1 MQGHNIL
8 HLCFDGNFINKSST
22 IFEHF
27 YPGRNIFCI
36 IRRSSIKG
44 QMLNVENAIWL
55 DSVHPEPALL
65 ERICEEKQV
74 GTILMHGL
82 HPNYSKALPLLSANH
97 TRRIYWIFHGY
108 ELYYALGEKGLWKL
122 VDNESIFSIDSWI
135 SPTRYN
141 YYLRKFTGQKIYYD
155 HLVEALPWIDYFCF
169 WLYEDY
175 LLLKEHFS
183 TNIAFK
189 HFQYSAYFQTYK
201 DVPEP
206 LEVQK
211 TAKEIRINH
220 SASKTGNHDTIMNLL
235 HKIDAKNEFRKVVP
249 LSYGSKY
256 MRKQISKMG
265 YRLFG
270 QQFVPELDYVSL
282 EEYRATLRKVGV
294 AIFGH
299 CRQEASGN
307 IVALLRSGAKVFLRE
322 RNFLL
327 KHYRDLGFIVF
338 SVEKDLKTIDDLQ
351 PLTVEQMQHNAEV
364 AVKSRVFYEDFMPQ
378 LLD

>member
-1 MQGHNIL
+1 MGNIL

-36 IRRSSIKG
+36 KRRGYTKG
-44 QMLNVENAIWL
+44 RMQKMENAIWL
-55 DSVHPEPALL
+55 DTTVPDPAQLV
-65 ERICEEKQV
+65 RICEERQV
-74 GTILMHGL
+74 DTILVHGL
-82 HPNYSKALPLLSANH
+82 NPMYCKALPLLSANH
-97 TRRIYWIFHGY
+97 TRRIFWIFHGF
-108 ELYYALGEKGLWKL
+108 ELYYALGEKGLWKQ
-122 VDNESIFSIDSWI
+122 VDNESLFSIESWI

-141 YYLRKFTGQKIYYD
+141 YFIRKLLGKPIYYD
-155 HLVEALPWIDYFCF
+155 RLVEALPWIDYFCF
-169 WLYEDY
+169 WLKEDY
-175 LLLKEHFS
+175 LLLKEHFN
-183 TNIAFK
+183 TNISFR
-189 HFQYSAYFQTYK
+189 HFQYGAYFRTDK

-206 LEVQK
+206 LDVQK

-220 SASKTGNHDTIMNLL
+220 SASKTGNHDTLMNLL
-235 HKIDAKNEFRKVVP
+235 HKIDANNEFRKVVP
-249 LSYGSKY
+249 LSYGSMY
-256 MRKQISKMG
+256 MRKRICKMG
-265 YRLFG
+265 RRLFG
-270 QQFVPELDYVSL
+270 EQFVPELDYVSL
-282 EEYRATLRKVGV
+282 QEYWATLRKVGV

-327 KHYRDLGFIVF
+327 KHYKDLGFIVF

-378 LLD
+378 LLC

>member
-1 MQGHNIL
+1 MGNIL
-8 HLCFDGNFINKSST
+8 HLCFDGNFIDSSSAV
-22 IFEHF
+22 FEHF

-36 IRRSSIKG
+36 IRVRKSIKAH
-44 QMLNVENAIWL
+44 MLKMENAIRL
-55 DSVHPEPALL
+55 EPTELQPAQLV
-65 ERICEEKQV
+65 RICEERQV
-74 GTILMHGL
+74 DTILVHGL
-82 HPNYSKALPLLSANH
+82 NQNYCKVLPLLSANH
-97 TRRIYWIFHGY
+97 TRRIFWIFHGY
-108 ELYYALGEKGLWKL
+108 ELYNALGEKGLWKL
-122 VDNESIFSIDSWI
+122 VDNESLFSRESWI

-141 YYLRKFTGQKIYYD
+141 YFIRKLLGKTIFYD
-155 HLVEALPWIDYFCF
+155 RLVEALPWIDYFCF

-183 TNIAFK
+183 TNIVFK
-189 HFQYSAYFQTYK
+189 RFQYSAYYRSDPVEQ
-201 DVPEP
+201 EP
-206 LEVQK
+206 LNYQK
-211 TAKEIRINH
+211 NLKEIRINH
-220 SASKTGNHDTIMNLL
+220 SASKTGNHDTVMNLL
-235 HKIDAKNEFRKVVP
+235 RQIDVNNEYRKVVP
-249 LSYGSKY
+249 LSYGSMY
-256 MRKQISKMG
+256 MRKQIIKMG
-265 YRLFG
+265 RRFFG
-270 QQFVPELDYVSL
+270 EKFVPELKYVDRN
-282 EEYRATLRKVGV
+282 EYLANLSRVGV

-307 IVALLRSGAKVFLRE
+307 ISPLLRSGAKVFLRE